1 MRGAGA
7 QSGRRL
13 GAVLASALGLGLLLT
28 ACGPAPTPPVP
39 PAPPQPAPPPVSAE
53 SAALASYFG
62 QVQAQLVSQGLLRT
76 DGGGADTPFTDRM
89 LAENFLRIAFYEEY
103 DSAMGGTVRQEAPI
117 PLTRWQAP
125 VRVALEFGAS
135 LPAEVQARDTGRVA
149 AYLARLERLTGH
161 PVTLA
166 GAGAAGGP
174 VAAGAGANFT
184 LLIDDL
190 DERRTLAPQ
199 LAAQFP
205 SLSAAQVG
213 SMTDMDRTTYCQVI
227 TLSDPASSTYTG
239 AVAVIP
245 SELPDLMFMACLHE
259 ELAQAMGLPNDSGLA
274 RPSIF
279 NDDQEFA
286 LLTRQDEL
294 MLKMV
299 YAPELRPGMTEAEAR
314 PLVETLASRLMGGDG

>member
-13 GAVLASALGLGLLLT
+13 GAVAASVLGLGLLMT
-28 ACGPAPTPPVP
+28 ACGPAPEP
-39 PAPPQPAPPPVSAE
+39 PAPPAAQPPALPSASAE

-62 QVQAQLVSQGLLRT
+62 QVQAQLLSQGLLRT

-103 DSAMGGTVRQEAPI
+103 DRAMGGTVRHEAAI

-125 VRVALEFGAS
+125 VRVAVDYGAS
-135 LPAEVQARDTGRVA
+135 LPPEAQARDTARIA

-166 GAGAAGGP
+166 ASGAAGAP
-174 VAAGAGANFT
+174 LDAAANFT
-184 LLIDDL
+184 LVIDDL
-190 DERRTLAPQ
+190 DERRALGPD
-199 LAAQFP
+199 LAARFP
-205 SLSAAQVG
+205 SLSAGQIA

-227 TLSDPASSTYTG
+227 TLSDPASSTYTA

-294 MLKMV
+294 MLKML
-299 YAPELRPGMTEAEAR
+299 YAPELHPGMTEAEAR

>member
-1 MRGAGA
+1 MRGTGA

-13 GAVLASALGLGLLLT
+13 GAVLASALGLGLLLA

-39 PAPPQPAPPPVSAE
+39 PGPPQPAPPPVSAE

-62 QVQAQLVSQGLLRT
+62 QVQAQLLSQGLLRT

-103 DSAMGGTVRQEAPI
+103 DRALGGTVRHEAPI

-135 LPAEVQARDTGRVA
+135 LPADRQARDTGRVA

-161 PVTLA
+161 PVSLA
-166 GAGAAGGP
+166 GSGAAGAP
-174 VAAGAGANFT
+174 AGANFT
-184 LLIDDL
+184 LVIDDL
-190 DERRTLAPQ
+190 DERRALTPQ
-199 LAAQFP
+199 LSAQFP
-205 SLSAAQVG
+205 SLSPGQIA
-213 SMTDMDRTTYCQVI
+213 TLTHMDRTTYCQVI
-227 TLSDPASSTYTG
+227 TLSDPGTSTYTA

-259 ELAQAMGLPNDSGLA
+259 ELAQALGLPNDSGLA

-294 MLKMV
+294 MLKML
-299 YAPELRPGMTEAEAR
+299 YSPELRPGMTEAEAR
-314 PLVETLASRLMGGDG
+314 PLVETLASRLLGGDG